1 MKSLFSALSPNIEKD
16 DLLLTKKV
24 LKRSVD
30 EDINHVQILTGLFNE
45 YLGGKSFAFQSGRMA
60 FWAILRS
67 FSWPAGSE
75 IIVPGFTCAA
85 AINPIIWSELKPVF
99 VDINESLNI
108 DLKKIESKISGKT
121 KGILV
126 QHTFGLPVDMIKIKE
141 LAEKYNLKIIED
153 CAHSLGSNFRG
164 KLLGSWGDAA
174 FFSLGRDKI
183 ISSVFGGLAFT
194 NNSLLAD
201 RLANL
206 MQEASYPSN
215 KWIKQQLRHPLLTAK
230 WIMPYYNKK
239 ELGRKI
245 LLFSQK
251 IGLLSKAMTREEK
264 MGKMRSD
271 ELIQMPQSLAIL
283 AINQFSKLNYHQ
295 QHRIKIANFYREKL
309 KNLPILLPRE
319 DTERTYLKFNIIF
332 SDKKTADDMLK
343 YFRSQNIYLYDGWK
357 DSPIVPSDVDLS
369 AMQYQKGICSVAEDL
384 SGKLV
389 NLPTHIN
396 ISMEDASRIVETIKS
411 FLNTL

>member
-16 DLLLTKKV
+16 DLLLVKKI

-30 EDINHVQILTGLFNE
+30 EDINHVQILTGLFDE
-45 YLGGKSFAFQSGRMA
+45 YLGGKSSAFQSGRMA
-60 FWAILRS
+60 FWAILRA
-67 FSWPAGSE
+67 FSWPAESE

-99 VDINESLNI
+99 VDIDENLNI
-108 DLKKIESKISGKT
+108 DIEKIEPKISEKT

-141 LAEKYNLKIIED
+141 LAGKYNLKIIED
-153 CAHSLGSNFRG
+153 CAHSLGSNFRE
-164 KLLGSWGDAA
+164 KLIGSWGDAA

-183 ISSVFGGLAFT
+183 ISSVFGGLALT
-194 NNSLLAD
+194 NDPLLAD
-201 RLANL
+201 RLASL
-206 MQEASYPSN
+206 SQKAGSPSN
-215 KWIKQQLRHPLLTAK
+215 KWVKQQLRHPLLTAGL
-230 WIMPYYNKK
+230 IMPYYNKK

-264 MGKMRSD
+264 MGKMKSD
-271 ELIQMPQSLAIL
+271 ELMQMPQSLAIL
-283 AINQFSKLNYHQ
+283 AINQFSKLNYYH
-295 QHRIKIANFYREKL
+295 QHRIEIADFYHEKL
-309 KNLPILLPRE
+309 KGLPVLLPQK
-319 DTERTYLKFNIIF
+319 DAERTYLKFNIIF
-332 SDKKTADDMLK
+332 PDKRAADNMLK

-357 DSPIVPSDVDLS
+357 DSPIVPSDIDLS
-369 AMQYQKGICSVAEDL
+369 AMQYQKGICPIAEDL
-384 SGKLV
+384 SERLV

-396 ISMEDASRIVETIKS
+396 ISIEDASRIIETIKS
-411 FLNTL
+411 FLKTL